1 MITSWF
7 RWCLEAPVSVISKD
21 TDRRIYAH
29 PNVRVSI
36 KGHQLGSLPTDTAC
50 QLNVFRHDGNALGV
64 DGAEVG
70 VLEEADHVGFG
81 GLLEGEHGGG
91 LESEVLLEGRGDIAD
106 KSLEGELAD
115 EELG

>member
-1 MITSWF
+1 M
-7 RWCLEAPVSVISKD
+7 
-21 TDRRIYAH
+21 
-29 PNVRVSI
+29 
-36 KGHQLGSLPTDTAC
+36 
-50 QLNVFRHDGNALGV
+50 

-91 LESEVLLEGRGDIAD
+91 LESQVVLELGSDLTD